1 MAIREC
7 ALRDPSFAKLYEVY
21 QNRDAAAAAYKK
33 AGGKVVAK
41 LGFDVPDELVIA
53 AGLMPVQVYA
63 DPDKELVYTNKML
76 EFAFDPVV
84 RKQFEKLVDGTYKEQ
99 ADFLAVSNSTDVIIR
114 IFLYLR
120 EIHRALPE
128 MQVPPVCFIDWLF
141 TRNRMHQERNEL
153 TIKLFIEQLREW
165 TGKELSDEDIKKAA
179 RLCNEN
185 RAALRKIGA
194 LRHGDEVRISGTE
207 ALVIIGAGFFMDK
220 KEHTALVE
228 KLAEAA
234 ASWPVLSGPRVFVTG
249 SVQEDLAVYSMIEE
263 AGAVIISEDHDWGD
277 RSYERDYNMKYS
289 PVRAIV
295 DRYML
300 RSFSSKKAFVSQRVE
315 TLNKSV
321 AETKA
326 DAVIFYTN
334 IYEESA
340 SWDYPSQKKSL
351 DEQGI
356 KNAHWVKMQYPACK
370 NEGLKESITE
380 FVKGLEA

>member
-21 QNRDAAAAAYKK
+21 LNRDAAAAAHKK
-33 AGGKVVAK
+33 AGGKVLAK
-41 LGFDVPDELVIA
+41 LGFDVPDELVLA

-63 DPDKELVYTNKML
+63 DPDKELVYTSKML
-76 EFAFDPVV
+76 EFAFDPIV

-128 MQVPPVCFIDWLF
+128 MQVPPVHFIDWLF

-153 TIKLFIEQLREW
+153 IIKLFIQQLEEW
-165 TGKELSDEDIKKAA
+165 TGKKLTDEEIKKAA
-179 RLCNEN
+179 QICNEN

-194 LRHGDEVRISGTE
+194 LRHGEEVRISGTE

-220 KEHTALVE
+220 QEHTARVE

-234 ASWPVLSGPRVFVTG
+234 AACPVITGPRVFVTG
-249 SVQEDLAVYSMIEE
+249 SVHEDLNVYSMIEE
-263 AGAVIISEDHDWGD
+263 AGAVIVSEDHDWGD
-277 RSYERDYNMKYS
+277 RSYDRDYNMNYS
-289 PVRAIV
+289 PVRATV

-300 RSFSSKKAFVSQRVE
+300 RSFSSKKAFVSQRVAA
-315 TLNKSV
+315 LDKSV
-321 AETKA
+321 ADNKA

-334 IYEESA
+334 IYEEAA

-351 DEQGI
+351 DEKGI
-356 KNAHWVKMQYPACK
+356 KNACWAKMQYPASG
-370 NEGLKESITE
+370 NEGLKEDIAA